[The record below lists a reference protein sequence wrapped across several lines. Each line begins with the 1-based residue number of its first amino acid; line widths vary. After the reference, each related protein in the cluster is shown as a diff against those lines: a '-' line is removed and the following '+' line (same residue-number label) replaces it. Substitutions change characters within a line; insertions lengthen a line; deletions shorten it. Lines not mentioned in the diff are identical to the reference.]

1 MIGLDVLETR
11 IIENILVGSAHSVLM
26 KEMGLSEVS
35 RLWDERERNWPYRAS
50 LLRYNPC
57 F

>member
-1 MIGLDVLETR
+1 MIGLDVLETL

-35 RLWDERERNWPYRAS
+35 LLWDERERNWPSRS
-50 LLRYNPC
+50 LAAPL
-57 F
+57 